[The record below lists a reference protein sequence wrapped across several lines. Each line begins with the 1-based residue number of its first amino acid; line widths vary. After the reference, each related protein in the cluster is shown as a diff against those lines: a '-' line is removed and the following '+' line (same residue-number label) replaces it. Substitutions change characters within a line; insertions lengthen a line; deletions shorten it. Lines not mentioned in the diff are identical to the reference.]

1 VGNRILTDRACTN
14 DQRDLLPG
22 PRGNLGT
29 PATHTTPP
37 GSTCSPRTTGR
48 TPRGQPRPRLDRST
62 AACPKAAHLWLGIR
76 KVGREDPAAV
86 LAALAEPSWPDA
98 RSACA
103 SDPQTLARI
112 WHRGPPGAVYSR
124 CRPDAWVQHGLPRE
138 PWTVTAATTYAQARA
153 AMSTSVPGSATM
165 HRVTRRCSSVGRAA
179 VL

>member
-37 GSTCSPRTTGR
+37 ARPARQGQPVGHPRTTAAQ
-48 TPRGQPRPRLDRST
+48 TRSIYS
-62 AACPKAAHLWLGIR
+62 HLPEGHLSGLGSE

-103 SDPQTLARI
+103 SGPQTLARI

-124 CRPDAWVQHGLPRE
+124 CRPDAWVQHPLPRE
-138 PWTVTAATTYAQARA
+138 SWTVTAATTYAQARA
-153 AMSTSVPGSATM
+153 VMSTSVLGSATM